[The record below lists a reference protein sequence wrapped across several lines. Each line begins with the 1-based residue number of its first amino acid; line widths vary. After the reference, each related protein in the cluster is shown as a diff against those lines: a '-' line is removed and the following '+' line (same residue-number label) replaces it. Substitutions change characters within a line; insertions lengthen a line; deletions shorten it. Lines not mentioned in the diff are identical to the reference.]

1 MGSKLTQTGVKFGN
15 LTTEQTKPVTE
26 VNQISATDSGW
37 NNSGDLTVD
46 IGMTSEEYTESLLR
60 IIYLERFDRQS
71 LSWGSTQEKTV
82 GDTSSV
88 IVVDVPDGC
97 VMVGFYLRNLHDTNA
112 GADWH
117 RDGELVIP
125 KILYKYIANN
135 S

>member
-1 MGSKLTQTGVKFGN
+1 MGSKLTGTGVTFGD

-26 VNQISATDSGW
+26 VNQISTTDSEW
-37 NNSGDLTVD
+37 NNSGEVTVD
-46 IGMTSEEYTESLLR
+46 IGMTSEEHSESISK

-82 GDTSSV
+82 GDTSSI

-112 GADWH
+112 GNDWW
-117 RDGELVIP
+117 RDGEDVVP
-125 KILYKYIANN
+125 KILYKYISNN
-135 S
+135 